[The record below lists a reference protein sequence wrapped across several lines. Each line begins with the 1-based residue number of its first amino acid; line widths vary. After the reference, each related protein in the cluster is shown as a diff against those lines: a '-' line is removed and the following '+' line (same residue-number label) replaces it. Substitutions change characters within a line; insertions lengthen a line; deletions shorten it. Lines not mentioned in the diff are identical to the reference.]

1 MKYKEDEPIFQVMH
15 GPNIS
20 RTLISNLIPPAPM
33 SPIPVM
39 QPVPEVTE
47 TGAGKRAGSRRA
59 SNVSTGR
66 RSRLGSESAGV
77 GVGLEGGAGNERVQ
91 VNIHRELS
99 SFSQIQNF
107 R

>member
-1 MKYKEDEPIFQVMH
+1 MKYKEDKPIFQMRY

-20 RTLISNLIPPAPM
+20 RTLISNLIPPM

-39 QPVPEVTE
+39 QPVPEMTE

-91 VNIHRELS
+91 VNIYRELS
-99 SFSQIQNF
+99 SFYQIENL

>member
-1 MKYKEDEPIFQVMH
+1 MKYKEDKPIFQMRY

-20 RTLISNLIPPAPM
+20 RTLISNLIPPTPM

-39 QPVPEVTE
+39 QPVPEMTE

-66 RSRLGSESAGV
+66 RSRLGSESAGA
-77 GVGLEGGAGNERVQ
+77 GIGLESGAGNERVQ
-91 VNIHRELS
+91 VNIYRELS
-99 SFSQIQNF
+99 SFYQIENL